1 MTNEQKLL
9 EECLYWLVEF
19 QATANLNDDAWE
31 SLGDLID
38 RCYDAVKTNET

>member
-19 QATANLNDDAWE
+19 QVTGNLNDDAWE
-31 SLGDLID
+31 SLGDLIE
-38 RCYDAVKTNET
+38 RCCDAVKTDEY